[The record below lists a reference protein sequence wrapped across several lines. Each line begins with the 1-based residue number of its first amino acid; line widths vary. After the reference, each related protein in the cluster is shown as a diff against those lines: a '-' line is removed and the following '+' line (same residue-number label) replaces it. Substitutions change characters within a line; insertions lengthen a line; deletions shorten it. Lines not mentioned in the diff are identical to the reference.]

1 MFQVSSI
8 LYNTVASYTLDLEA
22 VSCDELYADITS
34 ILRQTGLNPTEFATH
49 LREVIVA
56 KTNCNAS
63 VGMGPNMVKLHCA
76 FKDMYYM
83 LINFVNVIFFQLMAR
98 LSTKKAK
105 PNGIFHTSKDAMSEF
120 MKGHKVGDLPGVGR
134 SLTHRLNTMNIHTCA
149 DMQQVFNVV
158 IQRHIIVLNF
168 VIILCKR

>member
-1 MFQVSSI
+1 M
-8 LYNTVASYTLDLEA
+8 LYNTVASYTLDIEA

-34 ILRQTGLNPTEFATH
+34 ILRQTGLSPSEFATH

-63 VGMGPNMVKLHCA
+63 VGMGTNMVKLLTTCTSCSYS
-76 FKDMYYM
+76 FLYVQ
-83 LINFVNVIFFQLMAR
+83 LLQLMAR

-105 PNGIFHTSKDAMSEF
+105 PNGIFYTSKDMMSEF

-134 SLTHRLNTMNIHTCA
+134 SITHRLNSMNVHTCA
-149 DMQQVFNVV
+149 DMQQVIIIFLFNCNKT
-158 IQRHIIVLNF
+158 IN
-168 VIILCKR
+168 